1 MTPTCNYTRLNRGRK
16 REKFMKSMMFNSVSC
31 VLATAVLM
39 ATPVYAQKGAIQ
51 DSYAAVVK
59 KALPAVVNISTSRI
73 VRSPRGGELP
83 QLPDFFD
90 FFGFGGPGG
99 RDFGPAPAPRERRTQ
114 SLGSGVVVSAD
125 GYILTNNHVVEEA
138 TDITVAFDDRREFS
152 AKLIGGDALS
162 DIALLKVEGTGFAPL
177 PMGNSD
183 SIEVGDICL
192 AIGNPFGLKST
203 VTMGIISATGR
214 GGLGIETYEDFIQT
228 DAAINPG
235 NSGGAMINTR
245 GELIGINTAIL
256 SRTGGNQGIGFAI
269 PINMAR
275 DIMGQIRDTGKVSR
289 GYMGAG
295 IQDLTPELAKA
306 FDLSSANGVAITQV
320 EQDSPA
326 QQAGLQPG
334 DVVVSVNGNAVKTA
348 NELRLRISGTKPGET
363 VKLGVQRNGK
373 PVTLA
378 VTLKQLPSQ
387 RGDEESSGGGGGGEP
402 SALEGLSVDDL
413 TPQIA
418 QQLGLGPEVK
428 GVVVTNIDPSSE
440 AAGSGLARG
449 DVIQSVNRRPV
460 TSVAE
465 FRKLFSSTAG
475 QPVLLL
481 VNRRGAT
488 RFVVVTPQGGNR

>member
-1 MTPTCNYTRLNRGRK
+1 
-16 REKFMKSMMFNSVSC
+16 MKSMMFNSVSC
-31 VLATAVLM
+31 ALATAVLM
-39 ATPVYAQKGAIQ
+39 AAPAYAQKGAIQ

-73 VRSPRGGELP
+73 VRTPRGGELP

-90 FFGFGGPGG
+90 FFGFGRPG
-99 RDFGPAPAPRERRTQ
+99 REFGPAPAPRERRAQ

-138 TDITVAFDDRREFS
+138 TDITVAFNDRREFT
-152 AKLIGGDALS
+152 AKLIGGDPLS
-162 DIALLKVEGTGFAPL
+162 DIALLKIEGTGFATL

-192 AIGNPFGLKST
+192 AIGNPFGLQST
-203 VTMGIISATGR
+203 VTMGIISAKGR
-214 GGLGIETYEDFIQT
+214 GGLGIEAYEDFIQT
-228 DAAINPG
+228 DAAVNPG

-256 SRTGGNQGIGFAI
+256 SGSGGNQGIGFAI
-269 PINMAR
+269 PINMAK
-275 DIMGQIRDTGKVSR
+275 DIMGQLRDTGKVSR
-289 GYMGAG
+289 GYMGAE

-306 FDLSSANGVAITQV
+306 FNLSSTNGVAVTKV
-320 EQDSPA
+320 EPDSPA
-326 QQAGLQPG
+326 EQAGLQTG
-334 DVVVSVNGNAVKTA
+334 DVVVSVNGTAVKTV

-363 VKLGVQRNGK
+363 VKLSVQRDGK
-373 PVTLA
+373 PLTLA

-387 RGDEESSGGGGGGEP
+387 RGGEESGPGGGEP
-402 SALEGLSVDDL
+402 SALEGLSVDEL

-418 QQLGLGPEVK
+418 QQLGLSPEVK
-428 GVVVTNIDPSSE
+428 GVVVTSVDPSSD
-440 AAGSGLARG
+440 AAASGLARG

-465 FRKLFSSTAG
+465 FRKLFGSTGG
-475 QPVLLL
+475 QPVVLL

-488 RFVVVTPQGGNR
+488 RFVVVRPQGGNR

>member
-1 MTPTCNYTRLNRGRK
+1 
-16 REKFMKSMMFNSVSC
+16 MFNSVSC
-31 VLATAVLM
+31 ALATAVLM
-39 ATPVYAQKGAIQ
+39 AAPVYAQKGAIQ
-51 DSYAAVVK
+51 ESYAAVVK

-73 VRSPRGGELP
+73 VRTPRGGELP

-90 FFGFGGPGG
+90 FFGFGRPG
-99 RDFGPAPAPRERRTQ
+99 REFEPAPAPRERRAQ
-114 SLGSGVVVSAD
+114 SLGSGVVVSGD

-138 TDITVAFDDRREFS
+138 ADITVAFDDRREFT

-162 DIALLKVEGTGFAPL
+162 DIALLKVEGTGFATL

-183 SIEVGDICL
+183 SIQAGDICL

-235 NSGGAMINTR
+235 NSGGALINTR

-275 DIMGQIRDTGKVSR
+275 DIMAQIRDTGKVSR

-306 FDLSSANGVAITQV
+306 FGLSSTNGVAITQV
-320 EQDSPA
+320 EEGSPA
-326 QQAGLQPG
+326 ERGGLRPG
-334 DVVVSVNGNAVKTA
+334 DVVVAVNGNTVKTA

-363 VKLGVQRNGK
+363 VKLGVQREGK

-378 VTLKQLPSQ
+378 VTLKQLPAQ
-387 RGDEESSGGGGGGEP
+387 RGDEESGPSGGEQ
-402 SALEGLSVDDL
+402 SALEGLSVDEL

-418 QQLGLGPEVK
+418 RQLGLSPEVK
-428 GVVVTNIDPSSE
+428 GVVVTRVDPSSN
-440 AAGSGLARG
+440 AAASGLVRG
-449 DVIQSVNRRPV
+449 DVIQSVNRQPV

-465 FRKLFSSTAG
+465 FRKLFNSTAS
-475 QPVLLL
+475 QSVVLL

-488 RFVVVTPQGGNR
+488 RFVVVRPQGRNR

>member
-1 MTPTCNYTRLNRGRK
+1 
-16 REKFMKSMMFNSVSC
+16 MKSMMFNSVSC

-39 ATPVYAQKGAIQ
+39 AVPAYAQKGAIQ

-73 VRSPRGGELP
+73 VRPPRGGELP

-99 RDFGPAPAPRERRTQ
+99 RDFGPAPAPAPRERRTQ

-162 DIALLKVEGTGFAPL
+162 DIALLKVEGTGFATL

-183 SIEVGDICL
+183 SIEVGDVCL

-269 PINMAR
+269 PINMAK

-295 IQDLTPELAKA
+295 IQDLTPELA
-306 FDLSSANGVAITQV
+306 
-320 EQDSPA
+320 
-326 QQAGLQPG
+326 
-334 DVVVSVNGNAVKTA
+334 
-348 NELRLRISGTKPGET
+348 
-363 VKLGVQRNGK
+363 
-373 PVTLA
+373 
-378 VTLKQLPSQ
+378 
-387 RGDEESSGGGGGGEP
+387 
-402 SALEGLSVDDL
+402 
-413 TPQIA
+413 
-418 QQLGLGPEVK
+418 
-428 GVVVTNIDPSSE
+428 
-440 AAGSGLARG
+440 
-449 DVIQSVNRRPV
+449 
-460 TSVAE
+460 
-465 FRKLFSSTAG
+465 
-475 QPVLLL
+475 
-481 VNRRGAT
+481 
-488 RFVVVTPQGGNR
+488 